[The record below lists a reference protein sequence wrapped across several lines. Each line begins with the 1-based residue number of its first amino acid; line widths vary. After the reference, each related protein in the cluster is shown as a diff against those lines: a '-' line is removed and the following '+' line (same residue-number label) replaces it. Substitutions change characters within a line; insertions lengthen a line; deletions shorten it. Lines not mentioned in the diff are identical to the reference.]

1 MKKEISL
8 FIKKLKEMPDFN
20 RVKFVFLFGSYSQRK
35 QNKLSDIDFAVYYN
49 GNDKDAFKFR
59 IKLMAKLPDKFD
71 VRIFQHLPL
80 YVQKEVIT
88 GKVVYSK
95 DEELLYDIAY
105 KIIKEF
111 EEFKRAYYDYIGY
124 KKIEV

>member
-1 MKKEISL
+1 
-8 FIKKLKEMPDFN
+8 
-20 RVKFVFLFGSYSQRK
+20 
-35 QNKLSDIDFAVYYN
+35 
-49 GNDKDAFKFR
+49 
-59 IKLMAKLPDKFD
+59 MAKLPDKFD